1 MNMKSITAFAL
12 ASLVLAGTAC
22 SQGSDSGGADVQTV
36 SADESASGSFNL
48 NLPSPTTGET
58 TSSGGSMN
66 LNLGGS
72 SETRLI
78 GSGTFGGGD
87 FGGDPALD
95 LNLNLDSE
103 AAALDAQAAESS
115 SQDDG
120 IIRLD
125 PKK

>member
-22 SQGSDSGGADVQTV
+22 SQGSDSADVQTV
-36 SADESASGSFNL
+36 STDENAAGSFNL

-72 SETRLI
+72 GESRLI

-87 FGGDPALD
+87 FGGDPTVD

-103 AAALDAQAAESS
+103 TALLDSEAAQSS

-120 IIRLD
+120 IIRLE

>member
-22 SQGSDSGGADVQTV
+22 SQGSDSGTADVQTV

-48 NLPSPTTGET
+48 NL
-58 TSSGGSMN
+58 
-66 LNLGGS
+66 
-72 SETRLI
+72 
-78 GSGTFGGGD
+78 
-87 FGGDPALD
+87 
-95 LNLNLDSE
+95 DSE
-103 AAALDAQAAESS
+103 AAALDGQAAESS
-115 SQDDG
+115 SPDDG

>member
-1 MNMKSITAFAL
+1 MKSITAFAL
-12 ASLVLAGTAC
+12 ASLVFAGTAC
-22 SQGSDSGGADVQTV
+22 SQGAETETADVQTI
-36 SADESASGSFNL
+36 SADENASGTFNL

-66 LNLGGS
+66 LNIGGS
-72 SETRLI
+72 NDSRLI

-95 LNLNLDSE
+95 LNLDLDSE
-103 AAALDAQAAESS
+103 TAALDAAGAASS

-120 IIRLD
+120 IIRLE

>member
-1 MNMKSITAFAL
+1 MKSITAFAL

-22 SQGSDSGGADVQTV
+22 SQGSDSADVQTV

-48 NLPSPTTGET
+48 NLPSPTTGES
-58 TSSGGSMN
+58 TSSGGTMN

-87 FGGDPALD
+87 FGGDPGVD

-103 AAALDAQAAESS
+103 AATLDAEATESS
-115 SQDDG
+115 PEDDG
-120 IIRLD
+120 IIRLE

>member
-1 MNMKSITAFAL
+1 MKSITAFAL

-22 SQGSDSGGADVQTV
+22 SQGADSGTADVQTV
-36 SADESASGSFNL
+36 SADESASGAFNL

-72 SETRLI
+72 SESRLI
-78 GSGTFGGGD
+78 GSGTFGGGN
-87 FGGDPALD
+87 FGDDTGVD

-103 AAALDAQAAESS
+103 TSLLDAEAAQSS

-120 IIRLD
+120 IIRLE

>member
-1 MNMKSITAFAL
+1 MKSITAFAL
-12 ASLVLAGTAC
+12 ASLVLVGTAC
-22 SQGSDSGGADVQTV
+22 SQGSDSGTADVQTV
-36 SADESASGSFNL
+36 SADEGAAGSFNL

-87 FGGDPALD
+87 FGGDAGVD

-103 AAALDAQAAESS
+103 TALLDADAAQSS

-120 IIRLD
+120 IIRIE